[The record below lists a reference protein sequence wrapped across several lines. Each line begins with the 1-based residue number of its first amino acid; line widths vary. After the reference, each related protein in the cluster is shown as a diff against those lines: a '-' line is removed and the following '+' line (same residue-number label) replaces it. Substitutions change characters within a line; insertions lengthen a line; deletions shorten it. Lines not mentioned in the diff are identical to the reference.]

1 MLTLLVSMALLVL
14 QQSEWEKL
22 APLPDK
28 EGFASPFAGV
38 IAGKLV
44 VAGGANFPDKKP
56 WDGGMKVW
64 HDSIFTLDHPK
75 ADWKNAGKLPN
86 PMAYGISVSLNEG
99 MLCIGGSDSK
109 QHYADCFLVSL
120 ENNQLKFIPYPS
132 LPKPCANM
140 CGMKIGDLVYLAGGT
155 SAPDSAKALHNFW
168 CLNLN
173 DVKAG
178 WKVLEPWPGSG
189 RMLSVCASDGE
200 NFYLFSGAALSLNA
214 MGKIDRNYL
223 SDAFVFNPKDGWKKL
238 PPIPRPCVAAPSP
251 AIFNKGSIQ
260 LFSGDDGKLVNFEPK
275 QSHPGFPKSSLV
287 FDPKSNSWTKE
298 LPFHL
303 SRATAPLTSW
313 QGLNVLTS
321 GEVRPGIRTP
331 EIWSM
336 RQR

>member
-56 WDGGMKVW
+56 WDGGVKVW
-64 HDSIFTLDHPK
+64 HDSIFILDHPK

-86 PMAYGISVSLNEG
+86 PLAYGISVTLKEG

-109 QHYADCFLVSL
+109 QHYADCFLIAF

-132 LPKPCANM
+132 LPKPCASM
-140 CGMKIGDLVYLAGGT
+140 CGMKIGEMVYLAGGT
-155 SAPDSAKALHNFW
+155 NAPDSAKALHNFW

-173 DVKAG
+173 DLKAG

-214 MGKIDRNYL
+214 MGKVDRSYL
-223 SDAFVFNPKDGWKKL
+223 SDAFIFNPKDGWKKL
-238 PPIPRPCVAAPSP
+238 PPMPRPCVAAPSP

-260 LFSGDDGKLVNFEPK
+260 LLSGDDGKLVNFEPK

-287 FDPKSNSWTKE
+287 YDSQSNSWAKE

-313 QGLNVLTS
+313 QGLNVLIS

>member
-56 WDGGMKVW
+56 WEGGMKVW

-86 PMAYGISVSLNEG
+86 LLAYGISVTLNEG
-99 MLCIGGSDSK
+99 MLCTGGSDSK

-120 ENNQLKFIPYPS
+120 ENNQLKFTPYPS

-140 CGMKIGDLVYLAGGT
+140 CGVKIGDLVYLAGGT
-155 SAPDSAKALHNFW
+155 NAPDSAKALHNFW

-173 DVKAG
+173 DLKAG

-200 NFYLFSGAALSLNA
+200 NFYLFSGAALSLNTT
-214 MGKIDRNYL
+214 GKVDRNYL
-223 SDAFVFNPKDGWKKL
+223 SDAFVFNSKDGWKKL
-238 PPIPRPCVAAPSP
+238 PAMPRPCVAAPSP

-275 QSHPGFPKSSLV
+275 QSHPGFPKSSLIY
-287 FDPKSNSWTKE
+287 DSKSNSWAKE

-303 SRATAPLTSW
+303 SRATVPLVSW
-313 QGLNVLTS
+313 NGMLILAS
-321 GEVRPGIRTP
+321 GEVRSGIRTP

>member
-1 MLTLLVSMALLVL
+1 MLTLLASMALLVF
-14 QQSEWEKL
+14 QHDDWVKL

-56 WDGGMKVW
+56 WEGGVKVW
-64 HDSIFTLDHPK
+64 HDSIFVLDHPG

-86 PMAYGISVSLNEG
+86 PLAYGISVSLKDG

-109 QHYADCFLVSL
+109 KYYAECFLVAL
-120 ENNQLKFIPYPS
+120 ENNQLKLSPYPS

-155 SAPDSAKALHNFW
+155 AAPDSAKALHNFW

-178 WKVLEPWPGSG
+178 WKVLEPWPGLW

-200 NFYLFSGAALSLNA
+200 NFYLFSGAALALNS
-214 MGKIDRNYL
+214 MGKVERTYL

-238 PPIPRPCVAAPSP
+238 PPMPRPCTAAPSP

-260 LFSGDDGKLVNFEPK
+260 LFSGDDGKLVDFKPK
-275 QSHPGFPKSSLV
+275 QSHPGFPKSV
-287 FDPKSNSWTKE
+287 MIFDPNSNLWRKD

-313 QGLNVLTS
+313 HGLNVLIS

>member
-1 MLTLLVSMALLVL
+1 MLTLLASMVLLVL
-14 QQSEWEKL
+14 QQGEWVKL

-44 VAGGANFPDKKP
+44 VAGGANFPHKKP
-56 WDGGMKVW
+56 WEGGMKVW
-64 HDSIFTLDHPK
+64 HDAIFMLDHPN
-75 ADWKNAGKLPN
+75 ADWKKAGKLPN
-86 PMAYGISVSLNEG
+86 PLAYGISVSYKDG

-109 QHYADCFLVSL
+109 QHYADCFLVTL

-140 CGMKIGDLVYLAGGT
+140 CGMKIGDMVYLAGGT
-155 SAPDSAKALHNFW
+155 NAPDSAKALHNFW

-173 DVKAG
+173 DLKAG

-200 NFYLFSGAALSLNA
+200 NFYLFSGAALSLNT
-214 MGKIDRNYL
+214 MGKVDRTYL
-223 SDAFVFNPKDGWKKL
+223 SDAFVFNTKDGWKKL
-238 PPIPRPCVAAPSP
+238 PAMPRPCVAAPSP
-251 AIFNKGSIQ
+251 AIFNHGSIF
-260 LFSGDDGKLVNFEPK
+260 LLSGDDGKLVNFEPK
-275 QSHPGFPKSSLV
+275 QSHPGFPKSAMV
-287 FDPKSNSWTKE
+287 FNPNSNLWRKE

-303 SRATAPLTSW
+303 SRATVPLVNW
-313 QGLNVLTS
+313 NGMVILVC

-336 RQR
+336 RLP